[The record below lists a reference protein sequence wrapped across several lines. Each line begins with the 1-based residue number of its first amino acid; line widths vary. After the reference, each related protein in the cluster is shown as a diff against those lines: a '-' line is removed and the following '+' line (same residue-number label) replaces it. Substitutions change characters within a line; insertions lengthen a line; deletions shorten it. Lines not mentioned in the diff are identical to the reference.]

1 MNPLWKT
8 YKSKVMKT
16 LNAEMEEDV
25 AEEEESEVDTS
36 PIQQGGEE
44 GPNVVSQLS
53 TNLKKMQGA
62 SVKGWKSVSALF
74 NKEDEHQLL
83 SESEGENHSEPEP
96 INDHPLAVRPEEP
109 ASSRSNKR
117 MTGFW
122 DNFATKFQQAKQAQA
137 AAAAAMAKGAGS
149 EADVEAGI
157 DNQGQSVDGENQEAA
172 GGGEGEGG
180 GSDAAAGGEDG
191 DGGGGNSFSKYTSL
205 GGGNGDTSLKWNFV
219 TGKLA
224 ELKMKSMA
232 KTN

>member
-1 MNPLWKT
+1 MRLTSHLILYGGCRLAQVNLVFLDPLEKIHT
-8 YKSKVMKT
+8 V
-16 LNAEMEEDV
+16 
-25 AEEEESEVDTS
+25 
-36 PIQQGGEE
+36 P
-44 GPNVVSQLS
+44 
-53 TNLKKMQGA
+53 
-62 SVKGWKSVSALF
+62 
-74 NKEDEHQLL
+74 LL
-83 SESEGENHSEPEP
+83 SFPVLTCLAHLSVFFPCS
-96 INDHPLAVRPEEP
+96 PLAVRPEEP